1 LEVALGDETISLP
14 DPVHFALEAKSSERG
29 ESFFPVPSLVAI
41 THGDLNGTNIL
52 VDREG
57 KAWLIDFFKT
67 GWGPALRDLAELESV
82 VKFELLQTEDLLAR
96 YALERASL
104 QARSFKHPIQ
114 LESLSR
120 LAELG
125 RAVATIQQL
134 RALAC
139 DIADSEDP
147 REYYV
152 GFLFYALKEMAGF
165 TPRVGEEEHVSVSQY
180 HALLSAAMVCEMLE
194 GWRLR

>member
-1 LEVALGDETISLP
+1 M
-14 DPVHFALEAKSSERG
+14 
-29 ESFFPVPSLVAI
+29 AI

-57 KAWLIDFFKT
+57 KAWLIDFFNT
-67 GWGPALRDLAELESV
+67 GWGPALRDLAEMESV

-104 QARSFKHPIQ
+104 RPRALRHLIQ
-114 LESLSR
+114 VESPFR
-120 LAELG
+120 LAELD

-139 DIADSEDP
+139 DVADSEDP

-152 GFLFYALKEMAGF
+152 GLLFYALKEMAGF
-165 TPRVGEEEHVSVSQY
+165 TPRAGEEEHVSVSQY
-180 HALLSAAMVCEMLE
+180 HALLSAAMVCEVLE